1 MEIEDKL
8 VSDMK
13 ESMKSG
19 EKLRLTTIR
28 MVLAGMKNER
38 IAKGEDLSEEDVL
51 TVLGREARKRRE
63 AIVEYDKAGRDE
75 LAAKEREELTV
86 IEGYLPEQMS
96 EEEIEGIVREAIADT
111 GASSGKDMGKVMGKV
126 MPRVKGKADGRLVN
140 ETVLKLLAE

>member
-28 MVLAGMKNER
+28 MILAGMKNER
-38 IAKGEDLSEEDVL
+38 IAKGEDLSVDDVL

-63 AIVEYDKAGRDE
+63 AIVEFEKAGREE
-75 LAAKEREELTV
+75 LVAKESEELKI
-86 IEGYLPEQMS
+86 IESYLPEQMS
-96 EEEIEGIVREAIADT
+96 EEEVESVVREVISDV
-111 GASSGKDMGKVMGKV
+111 GASSRKDMGKVMGAVIPK
-126 MPRVKGKADGRLVN
+126 VKGKADGRLVN
-140 ETVLKLLAE
+140 ETVMKFLGE